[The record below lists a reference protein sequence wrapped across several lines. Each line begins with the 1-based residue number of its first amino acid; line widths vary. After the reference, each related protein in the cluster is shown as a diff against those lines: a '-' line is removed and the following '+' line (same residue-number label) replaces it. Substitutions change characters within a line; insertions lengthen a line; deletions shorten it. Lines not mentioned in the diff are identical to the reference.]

1 MRAAVPQRPDT
12 ITAHH
17 PRIEIAGGPPG
28 GLSMEG
34 RIDVV
39 RPAFE
44 PLHPQA
50 APGKGPHERDARR
63 GLALARTGRGDAE
76 GVECRMSHRLFPF
89 PNSYSIYFATYPRA
103 SYMAPASVIVRG
115 PPMMTRVD
123 ISTSS
128 AGKSSSLPI
137 HLAS

>member
-1 MRAAVPQRPDT
+1 MSAMLAVVLPSPERGAAMQKAWNVVCCIGCSRFPM
-12 ITAHH
+12 
-17 PRIEIAGGPPG
+17 PR
-28 GLSMEG
+28 
-34 RIDVV
+34 
-39 RPAFE
+39 
-44 PLHPQA
+44 
-50 APGKGPHERDARR
+50 KGFPTGIQYTQKSWERGD
-63 GLALARTGRGDAE
+63 GVLGRGSSSSE
-76 GVECRMSHRLFPF
+76 GFFSLTQT
-89 PNSYSIYFATYPRA
+89 YSIYFSTYPRA